1 MADYYPLL
9 VRAISSLP
17 QNSAEARRAVFDR
30 ARAALLKQL
39 RSVSPPLPEGEITR
53 ERLSLEEAIRRIE
66 ADLAAQDN
74 DTPDEDLSADAAGD
88 ESGAEQSSGGNM
100 AGAGAYAPPA
110 GQGAATDDSHDDAPA
125 APSETDGA
133 AGDEGA
139 EAAPPEVQRAD
150 AATTGAATGPLP
162 RGQVRSRDAAR
173 EAGLRPGLKRAEKP
187 ASSWKKPAL
196 WALLVVVALIIIGLV
211 FVNRSAVLDHEPQT
225 ATAPATTQAQ
235 PDRPKNADRMA
246 SAADDAARRAPDSA
260 RQQAAGTQ
268 RAVLLEESPG
278 GNTPPQSFEGTVTW
292 KTETFE
298 AGPGLPPELGVRG
311 VVTVPE
317 RQISMEFVL
326 RRNMDQTLPASHT
339 IELSFDLPKDFAFG
353 PIASIPGIRMKPTQ
367 QAQGVPLAGLSV
379 RVNPTLFLVGLSTVP
394 AERQRNVTLMQLY
407 PWIDVPFV
415 YENNKRAVILFD
427 KGTTGE
433 QAFHEAF
440 ASWGE
445 LVERTPEPPPAQQ

>member
-66 ADLAAQDN
+66 ADFAAQDN
-74 DTPDEDLSADAAGD
+74 ENPDEELDADAASD
-88 ESGAEQSSGGNM
+88 ESGGEPASSGEAVSGEKADVPSSGHDVPANLRQ
-100 AGAGAYAPPA
+100 ADDEPAASPEDAVDHAPP
-110 GQGAATDDSHDDAPA
+110 
-125 APSETDGA
+125 DGA
-133 AGDEGA
+133 SGENAPKGGA
-139 EAAPPEVQRAD
+139 VGVNAA
-150 AATTGAATGPLP
+150 GPLP

-173 EAGLRPGLKRAEKP
+173 EAGLRPGLNRTEKP
-187 ASSWKKPAL
+187 APSWKKPAL
-196 WALLVVVALIIIGLV
+196 WALLIVVGLIVLGLVVV
-211 FVNRSAVLDHEPQT
+211 NSSAVLEREPQT
-225 ATAPATTQAQ
+225 AEAPATPEAQ
-235 PDRPKNADRMA
+235 PDRPKDADRMA
-246 SAADDAARRAPDSA
+246 AAGDANARRAPDSA

-311 VVTVPE
+311 VVTIPE

-326 RRNMDQTLPASHT
+326 RRNTDQTLPASHT
-339 IELSFDLPKDFAFG
+339 IELAFGLPKDFAFG
-353 PIASIPGIRMKPTQ
+353 SIASIPGIRMKPTQ

-427 KGTTGE
+427 KGDMGE